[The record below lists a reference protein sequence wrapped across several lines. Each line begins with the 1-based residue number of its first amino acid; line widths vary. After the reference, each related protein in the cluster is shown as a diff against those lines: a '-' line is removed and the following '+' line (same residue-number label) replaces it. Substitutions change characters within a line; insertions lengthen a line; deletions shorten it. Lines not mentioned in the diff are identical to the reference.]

1 VKIALFASLVG
12 SRVEPELAAALGR
25 GAEERG
31 FDSVWMGEH
40 VVELEHH
47 RDPYPYSSD
56 GELPR
61 MVDGGMAEPL
71 VALSFLA
78 ACTRHIRLGT
88 GVLIL
93 PQRNPVYL
101 AKEIATLDR
110 LSRGRVDLGVG
121 IGWQREEFA
130 ACGAPWEERGRRA
143 DEFLDLLRVLWCDS
157 PARFE
162 GRFWRLPECR
172 QLPPPVQRPHPPL
185 HVAGESDAALR
196 RAARRG
202 QGWLGYLAVA
212 RAPERIAALEA
223 QLREFGR
230 ARAGFEVTIVPLEQ
244 PTTLD
249 AVKRLRDAG
258 AQRVAAIAVGLG
270 RAELERQLDALA
282 EQLVEP
288 AHSLS

>member
-1 VKIALFASLVG
+1 MKIALFASLVG

-31 FDSVWMGEH
+31 FESIWMGEH
-40 VVELEHH
+40 VVELGQHS
-47 RDPYPYSSD
+47 DPYPYSTD
-56 GELPR
+56 GELPQ
-61 MVDGGMAEPL
+61 MVDGGMGEPL
-71 VALSFLA
+71 IALSFIA
-78 ACTRHIRLGT
+78 ACTARIRLGT

-101 AKEIATLDR
+101 AKEVATLDR

-130 ACGAPWEERGRRA
+130 ACGAAWEERGGRA
-143 DEFLDLLRVLWCDS
+143 DEYLELLRALWCDS

-162 GRFWRLPECR
+162 GRFWQLPECR
-172 QLPPPVQRPHPPL
+172 QLPAPIQSPHPPL

-196 RAARRG
+196 RAARFG
-202 QGWLGYLAVA
+202 QGWLGYLAVERA
-212 RAPERIAALEA
+212 RERIATLESL
-223 QLREFGR
+223 LRKHGR
-230 ARAGFEVTIVPLEQ
+230 SRGELEVTIVPLEQ

-270 RAELERQLDALA
+270 RAELARQLDALA
-282 EQLVEP
+282 EELVEP
-288 AHSLS
+288 ARSL